1 MAKQRR
7 MAKELYL
14 TVPSLYRCPI
24 SMDVMRSPVSLC
36 TGVTYDRSSI
46 ERWLAL
52 GHNTCPATMQTLP
65 STSTTPNLTLRR
77 LIQLWISQAEAARKS
92 RIEVSKQVA
101 SDIIS
106 GADKFDSD
114 SLEMV
119 IDCVKDSEDNL
130 KLVAQSRGFFVRL
143 VDALAKSSDIRIS
156 ELIVE
161 VLDLISQ
168 ENAVKELL
176 NELIIENV
184 DDTDCLSSFIS
195 ILQKGTVESKIKTAK
210 ILEFLA
216 AYPES
221 RRRIEEKQGL
231 LHELYNFSS
240 AETDVPAVEA
250 GLSSLLAISTTR
262 PAKKELIRLGIVG
275 TVGKILSG
283 DEHAVRAVTEKAL
296 GVLETIATCTE
307 GRVAIWADERCV
319 VGIVRSL
326 MKCSG
331 AATEHGVTVLWGL
344 CCLVRD
350 CTSAETVLKVNG
362 LTKVLLVMQSDCTL
376 NTRKMCGDLVKVLR
390 GKQGKSTLAPYETRT
405 THITPY

>member
-1 MAKQRR
+1 MAKERR
-7 MAKELYL
+7 LAEELYL

-77 LIQLWISQAEAARKS
+77 LIHLWISQAEAARTS

-101 SDIIS
+101 SDVIS
-106 GADKFDSD
+106 GNAGFDSD
-114 SLEMV
+114 SLEKV
-119 IDCVKDSEDNL
+119 IELVKDSEENL
-130 KLVAQSRGFFVRL
+130 KLVAQSRGFVLRL
-143 VDALAKSSDIRIS
+143 ADALAKSSEIRIS
-156 ELIVE
+156 ELIVV
-161 VLDLISQ
+161 VLDSISQ
-168 ENAVKELL
+168 ENGVKELL
-176 NELIIENV
+176 KELILEKV

-195 ILQKGTVESKIKTAK
+195 ILQKGTIESKVKTAK
-210 ILEFLA
+210 ILESIA
-216 AYPES
+216 ANPES
-221 RRRIEEKQGL
+221 RRKIEENQGL
-231 LHELYNFSS
+231 LHELYNLST
-240 AETDVPAVEA
+240 AENNLPAVEA
-250 GLSSLLAISTTR
+250 GLSSLLAISTSR

-275 TVGKILSG
+275 IVGKILSG
-283 DEHAVRAVTEKAL
+283 DEHAVRAVAEKAL

-307 GRVAIWADERCV
+307 GRAAIGADERCV

-326 MKCSG
+326 MKCPG
-331 AATEHGVTVLWGL
+331 AATEHGVTVLWRL
-344 CCLVRD
+344 CCLGRD
-350 CTSAETVLKVNG
+350 CTSAETVVKVNG

-376 NTRKMCGDLVKVLR
+376 NTRKMCGELVKVLR
-390 GKQGKSTLAPYETRT
+390 GKQGKSNLAPYETRT

>member
-1 MAKQRR
+1 MGKQRR
-7 MAKELYL
+7 MANELYL

-119 IDCVKDSEDNL
+119 IECVKDSEDNL
-130 KLVAQSRGFFVRL
+130 KLVAQSRGFVVRM

-161 VLDLISQ
+161 VLDSISQ

-195 ILQKGTVESKIKTAK
+195 ILRKGTVESKIKTAK

-262 PAKKELIRLGIVG
+262 PVKKELIRLGIVG

-376 NTRKMCGDLVKVLR
+376 NTRKMCGDLVKVLM

>member
-1 MAKQRR
+1 MAKPRR
-7 MAKELYL
+7 MAEELYL
-14 TVPSLYRCPI
+14 TIPSLYRCPI

-52 GHNTCPATMQTLP
+52 GNNTCPATMQTLP

-77 LIQLWISQAEAARKS
+77 LIHLWISQAEAARTS

-101 SDIIS
+101 SDVIS
-106 GADKFDSD
+106 GASGFDSD
-114 SLEMV
+114 SLEKV
-119 IDCVKDSEDNL
+119 VVCVKDSEENL
-130 KLVAQSRGFFVRL
+130 KLVAQSRDFIVRL
-143 VDALAKSSDIRIS
+143 VDALAKSSEIRIS
-156 ELIVE
+156 ELIVA
-161 VLDLISQ
+161 VLDSILQ
-168 ENAVKELL
+168 ENEVKELL
-176 NELIIENV
+176 NELILEKD

-195 ILQKGTVESKIKTAK
+195 ILQKGTVEASIKTAK

-216 AYPES
+216 GKPES
-221 RRRIEEKQGL
+221 RRKIEEKQGL
-231 LHELYNFSS
+231 LHELYNLCT
-240 AETDVPAVEA
+240 AENNLSAVEA

-275 TVGKILSG
+275 TVGKILSR

-296 GVLETIATCTE
+296 GVLEMIATCTE
-307 GRVAIWADERCV
+307 GRGSIGADERCV

-331 AATEHGVTVLWGL
+331 KATEHGVTVLWGL
-344 CCLVRD
+344 CCLARD

-376 NTRKMCGDLVKVLR
+376 KTRKMCGDLVKVLR
-390 GKQGKSTLAPYETRT
+390 GKQGKSNLAPYETRT

>member
-7 MAKELYL
+7 MAEELYL

-77 LIQLWISQAEAARKS
+77 LIQLWISQAEAARTS

-101 SDIIS
+101 SDVIR
-106 GADKFDSD
+106 GAAGLDSD

-119 IDCVKDSEDNL
+119 IKCVKDSEDNL
-130 KLVAQSRGFFVRL
+130 KFVAQSRGFVVRL
-143 VDALAKSSDIRIS
+143 VDALAKSSEIRIS

-161 VLDLISQ
+161 VLDSISQ
-168 ENAVKELL
+168 ENEVKELL
-176 NELIIENV
+176 NELILEKV
-184 DDTDCLSSFIS
+184 DDIDCLSSFIS
-195 ILQKGTVESKIKTAK
+195 ILQKGTVESKNKTAK

-216 AYPES
+216 AKPES
-221 RRRIEEKQGL
+221 RLKIEEKQGL
-231 LHELYNFSS
+231 LHELYNLST
-240 AETDVPAVEA
+240 AENNLSAVEA
-250 GLSSLLAISTTR
+250 GLSSLLAISTSR
-262 PAKKELIRLGIVG
+262 PTKKELIRLGIVG

-307 GRVAIWADERCV
+307 GRGAIGAEDRCV
-319 VGIVRSL
+319 VGIVQSL

-344 CCLVRD
+344 CCLGRD

-390 GKQGKSTLAPYETRT
+390 GKQGKSNLAPYETQT